1 MESRRTRQGS
11 DDAARLGVRG
21 GSSESGA
28 MSSSFLCT
36 ECERVSKGYAE
47 KSEAPTDDG
56 LDYNHSTAPL
66 EKVMVVK
73 LGLWQSTVIVHV
85 LVAFGARRS

>member
-1 MESRRTRQGS
+1 MPHGW
-11 DDAARLGVRG
+11 A
-21 GSSESGA
+21 
-28 MSSSFLCT
+28 
-36 ECERVSKGYAE
+36 CEVDLVNQVPCHLPFFAPSVRVSKGYAE